1 MSDINNAAKLGR
13 DFIRQFRG
21 FVELVKEM
29 DHINDLSEQK
39 NQIVDET
46 RKVLQHLDNNK
57 NELKTV
63 QDKLE
68 GTKKLLKAC
77 EKDASDII
85 KYANEKAS
93 TLLKEAEQQAK
104 ATLDSATEAV
114 EEQNKQLHELK
125 HQYATEQR
133 RLNDK
138 TIAMQKA
145 YDEIS
150 EKVEEL
156 RSRLNG

>member
-1 MSDINNAAKLGR
+1 MTDISNASKLGR

-21 FVELVKEM
+21 FVELVKEL

-39 NQIVDET
+39 SQIVDET
-46 RKVLQHLDNNK
+46 RKVVQHRDTIK
-57 NELKTV
+57 EEIKST
-63 QDKLE
+63 QDKLDN
-68 GTKKLLKAC
+68 TKKLLKAC
-77 EKDASDII
+77 ENDATDII
-85 KYANEKAS
+85 KYANDKAA
-93 TLLKEAEQQAK
+93 TLIREAEQQAK
-104 ATLDSATEAV
+104 STLDSATEAV
-114 EEQNKQLHELK
+114 AALEIDIKELK
-125 HQYATEQR
+125 HSYATEQR

-150 EKVEEL
+150 EKVDEL